1 MSTFEVV
8 ELPLVIDRADLIGI
22 KVRIVLSICDSG
34 IFTPRSFPQFV
45 KHSEILISL
54 KVTLV
59 VLNGCVDAY
68 GFERRFLPTGYDVP
82 SIKVRKSVTH
92 FLYYMVHCY
101 EAFALTRYDPL

>member
-54 KVTLV
+54 
-59 VLNGCVDAY
+59 
-68 GFERRFLPTGYDVP
+68 
-82 SIKVRKSVTH
+82 
-92 FLYYMVHCY
+92 
-101 EAFALTRYDPL
+101 